1 MWSRCSCPSLVAEMS
16 SDDLPE
22 LSDEERATYEW
33 QMWVQGFGEVG
44 QRRLK
49 NASVLVSRIGGVG
62 GTAAYYL
69 AAAGIGRLVLAHGGD
84 IQQSDL
90 NRQLLMTHTALG
102 SSRIASAEKRLRE
115 LNPRVEIVAVAEQ
128 VTDANAEALV
138 RQSDVV
144 LSCAPR
150 FSERL
155 AMNRAA
161 VHQSKPLV
169 NCAMYELQ
177 GEISVVLPGR
187 TACLACLTPEEPQT
201 WKREFPVFGAVAGAV
216 GALGAMEAIKLIA
229 GLGEPLAGRLLM
241 LDLAGGATR
250 TLNLVRDPAC
260 PICAGI
266 PATQGRGPHSL

>member
-1 MWSRCSCPSLVAEMS
+1 MWSRYSCPSLVAEMS
-16 SDDLPE
+16 PDDLPE
-22 LSDEERATYEW
+22 LTDEERATYEW

-69 AAAGIGRLVLAHGGD
+69 AAAGIGRLVLAHGGNVRA
-84 IQQSDL
+84 SDL
-90 NRQLLMTHTALG
+90 NLQLLMTHAALG
-102 SSRIASAEKRLRE
+102 SSRIASAEHRLRE
-115 LNPRVEIVAVAEQ
+115 LNPRVEIVTVDEQ
-128 VTDANAEALV
+128 VSDANAAGLV
-138 RQSDVV
+138 GQVDLVV
-144 LSCAPR
+144 CCAPR
-150 FSERL
+150 FGERL

-161 VHQSKPLV
+161 VHQGKPLV

-177 GEISVVLPGR
+177 GEVSVVLPGR
-187 TACLACLTPEEPQT
+187 TACLACLTPEEPPT
-201 WKREFPVFGAVAGAV
+201 WKREFPVFGAVAGTV
-216 GALGAMEAIKLIA
+216 GALGAMEAIKLIT

-260 PICAGI
+260 PVCMGVH
-266 PATQGRGPHSL
+266 TK